1 MPLIFLYEPMKQID
15 ILMAT
20 YNGERYIDDQI
31 QSILRQSYPYWRL
44 LIRDDGSSDGT
55 IVKLKRYTY
64 QDARIQVIQDSH
76 GNLGVTGNF
85 GLLLE
90 MATAPYIMFAD
101 QDDVWDSDKIAT
113 AVAAMTRQEK
123 ETPDEPIL
131 VFTNSMIT
139 NADMTY
145 QYGPLYPS
153 DLKYTLAD
161 FLFANSGYQGAA
173 MLFNAKLREL
183 VLPFPSELRVH
194 DYYLSLVAHLQGKIV
209 FVPQIMACYRRHMG
223 SVNAN
228 NANLRSRIRSFLAGN
243 PILSHPDMQHCI
255 EQYVA
260 THTLRVDDQR
270 IVDSYLTIVDVQTP
284 RVKRI
289 YLALKHHFTL
299 RNSRCYL
306 LLKLLMIRPK

>member
-101 QDDVWDSDKIAT
+101 QDDVWDSDKIAA
-113 AVAAMTRQEK
+113 AVTAMTRQEK
-123 ETPDEPIL
+123 ETPGEPIL

-209 FVPQIMACYRRHMG
+209 FVPQLMANYRRHAG
-223 SVNAN
+223 AINPN
-228 NANLRSRIRSFLAGN
+228 NVKLSDRIRSFLDGN
-243 PILSHPDMQHCI
+243 PILSHLDMQNCI
-255 EQYVA
+255 ERYVA
-260 THTLRVDDQR
+260 THTLRANDKKIIDA
-270 IVDSYLTIVDVQTP
+270 YLTIINP
-284 RVKRI
+284 RTTIVKRF
-289 YLALKHHFTL
+289 YLAIKYRFTL
-299 RNSRCYL
+299 RNSNLYL

>member
-31 QSILRQSYPYWRL
+31 QSILSQSYPYWRL
-44 LIRDDGSSDGT
+44 LIRDDGSSDAT

-64 QDARIQVIQDSH
+64 QDARIQVIQDCR

-101 QDDVWDSDKIAT
+101 QDDVWESDKIAT
-113 AVAAMTRQEK
+113 AVAAMTRQEE

-153 DLKYTLAD
+153 DLKCTLAD

-194 DYYLSLVAHLQGKIV
+194 DYYLSLVAHLQGMIV
-209 FVPQIMACYRRHMG
+209 FVPQIKACYRRHAG
-223 SVNAN
+223 AINPN
-228 NANLRSRIRSFLAGN
+228 NVKLSDRIRSFLGGN
-243 PILSHPDMQHCI
+243 PILSHLDMQNCI

-260 THTLRVDDQR
+260 THTLRANDKTIIDA
-270 IVDSYLTIVDVQTP
+270 YLTIINP
-284 RVKRI
+284 RTTIVKRF
-289 YLALKHHFTL
+289 YLAIKYRFTL
-299 RNSRCYL
+299 RNSNLYL

>member
-1 MPLIFLYEPMKQID
+1 MPLILLYEPMKQID
-15 ILMAT
+15 ILMST
-20 YNGERYIDDQI
+20 SNGERYIDDQI

-194 DYYLSLVAHLQGKIV
+194 DYYLSLVAHLQGMIV
-209 FVPQIMACYRRHMG
+209 FVPQIKACYRRHAG
-223 SVNAN
+223 AINPN
-228 NANLRSRIRSFLAGN
+228 NVKLSDRIRSFLGGN
-243 PILSHPDMQHCI
+243 PILSHLDMQNCI

-260 THTLRVDDQR
+260 THTLRANDKTIIDA
-270 IVDSYLTIVDVQTP
+270 YLTIINP
-284 RVKRI
+284 RTTIVKRF
-289 YLALKHHFTL
+289 YLAIKYRFTL
-299 RNSRCYL
+299 RNSNLYL

>member
-15 ILMAT
+15 ILMST
-20 YNGERYIDDQI
+20 SNGERYIDDQI

-194 DYYLSLVAHLQGKIV
+194 DYYLSLVAHLQGMIV
-209 FVPQIMACYRRHMG
+209 FVPQIKACYRRHAG
-223 SVNAN
+223 AINPN
-228 NANLRSRIRSFLAGN
+228 NVKLSDRIRSFLGGN
-243 PILSHPDMQHCI
+243 PILSHLDMQNCI

-260 THTLRVDDQR
+260 THTLRANDKTIIDA
-270 IVDSYLTIVDVQTP
+270 YLTIINP
-284 RVKRI
+284 RTTIVKRF
-289 YLALKHHFTL
+289 YLAIKYRFTL
-299 RNSRCYL
+299 RNSNLYL

>member
-55 IVKLKRYTY
+55 IVKLTRYTY

-101 QDDVWDSDKIAT
+101 QDDVWDSDKIAA
-113 AVAAMTRQEK
+113 AVTAMTRQEK
-123 ETPDEPIL
+123 ETPGEPIL

-209 FVPQIMACYRRHMG
+209 FVPQLMANYRRHAG
-223 SVNAN
+223 AINPN
-228 NANLRSRIRSFLAGN
+228 NVKLSDRIRSFLDGN
-243 PILSHPDMQHCI
+243 PILSHLDMQNCI
-255 EQYVA
+255 ERYVA
-260 THTLRVDDQR
+260 THTLRANDKKIIDA
-270 IVDSYLTIVDVQTP
+270 YLTIINP
-284 RVKRI
+284 RTTIVKRF
-289 YLALKHHFTL
+289 YLAIKYRFTL
-299 RNSRCYL
+299 RNSNLYL